1 MVLSSL
7 SYFGFA
13 ISCYPTTA
21 KRRVYHSV
29 DNTLHFH
36 VYTLAD
42 FCGHKDASDYGQKD
56 TSTNESN
63 QNGCSFSV
71 QARRRLSRSSL
82 RVEDSAGFVIT
93 GHHWH
98 VIQNSL

>member
-1 MVLSSL
+1 LRMLDL
-7 SYFGFA
+7 
-13 ISCYPTTA
+13 
-21 KRRVYHSV
+21 
-29 DNTLHFH
+29 LHFH

-63 QNGCSFSV
+63 WNGCSFSV
-71 QARRRLSRSSL
+71 QARRGLSRSSL
-82 RVEDSAGFVIT
+82 RVEDSAGFVTT
-93 GHHWH
+93 GYHWH